1 MASAQFRFEALGTA
15 HRRADFSCGE
25 AALDEYIHRYARQQ
39 QTRGFNRSYVATPAS
54 AEAIDASRIAGF
66 YSINAASVMADE
78 LPDGLKLPR
87 YPVPILR
94 IGRLAVDQRF
104 QGAGLGRSLLRH
116 GLALALE
123 LSERVGIYAVVVD
136 AKHDTAAAFYR
147 KLGFA
152 PFAARPLSMYLPLAT
167 LVDAARK
174 D

>member
-1 MASAQFRFEALGTA
+1 M
-15 HRRADFSCGE
+15 
-25 AALDEYIHRYARQQ
+25 
-39 QTRGFNRSYVATPAS
+39 
-54 AEAIDASRIAGF
+54 
-66 YSINAASVMADE
+66 
-78 LPDGLKLPR
+78 
-87 YPVPILR
+87 PILR

-104 QGAGLGRSLLRH
+104 QRAGLGRSLLRH

-147 KLGFA
+147 KLGFV

-167 LVDAARK
+167 LADAARK